1 MILQATSPI
10 IKDGICYPYFTV
22 NLAISPVI
30 SNNNV
35 GASLAL
41 RLTPYRILES
51 GEIELCPEETR
62 AYAYADVFQ
71 TISQGDSNLDAI
83 ANGMMEKI
91 QNFILA
97 KGI

>member
-1 MILQATSPI
+1 MVLSASTPI
-10 IKDGICYPYFTV
+10 IKDGISYPHFTV

-30 SNNNV
+30 SNSNV
-35 GASLAL
+35 GATFAL

-71 TISQGDSNLDAI
+71 TIAQGDSNLDAI
-83 ANGMMEKI
+83 ANGIMEKI

>member
-1 MILQATSPI
+1 MVLSASTPI
-10 IKDGICYPYFTV
+10 IKDGISYPYFTV

-35 GASLAL
+35 GATFAI

-62 AYAYADVFQ
+62 AYAYGDVFQ
-71 TISQGDSNLDAI
+71 TIAQGDSILDAA
-83 ANGMMEKI
+83 ANGIMEKI
-91 QNFILA
+91 QSFILA